1 MTERVDL
8 DRLADYV
15 GGALDGT
22 PDAAAVR
29 GLVDTDP
36 EWAAAHDDLAAAMS
50 SVSADL
56 RTVGE
61 VVDAVPEDVAARLD
75 DVLRNLGSS
84 SEAESA
90 SRATARATRGPG
102 ASGPGASG
110 PGATG
115 PGASGS
121 AASGPGRA
129 RKRRTARWAAG
140 LSAAAAVIAF
150 GVGVVATFPT
160 SSNEDAATS
169 AGAPAVNEAA
179 PPVAGA
185 AGAGIVISGRDYRSG
200 SFTGLDDLAP
210 GAAVPFATS
219 EQSAADAAK
228 ANSLESTL
236 PPGSEP
242 PELTRFRTVPAVLRD
257 CLDAVRAVF
266 GGQVRVVDLARFEG
280 KPAVVVLLDG
290 AEAGGGR
297 PLVVAAGQ
305 NCGQQAGTTDELFHA
320 PLT

>member
-22 PDAAAVR
+22 PDAAEVR

-36 EWAAAHDDLAAAMS
+36 EWASAHDDLAAAMS

-61 VVDAVPEDVAARLD
+61 VVDAVPEDVDARLD
-75 DVLRNLGSS
+75 GVLRNLGSS

-102 ASGPGASG
+102 ATG

-115 PGASGS
+115 PGATGS
-121 AASGPGRA
+121 ATSGPGRA

-150 GVGVVATFPT
+150 GAGVVATFPT
-160 SSNEDAATS
+160 SSSEDAATS

-179 PPVAGA
+179 PPAAGA
-185 AGAGIVISGRDYRSG
+185 AATGIVISGRDYRSG
-200 SFTGLDDLAP
+200 SFGGLPQLTS
-210 GAAVPFATS
+210 GGAVPYATS
-219 EQSAADAAK
+219 ERSAADAAK
-228 ANSLESTL
+228 ANSLDGTL

-305 NCGQQAGTTDELFHA
+305 NCGQPAGTTDELFHG

>member
-1 MTERVDL
+1 MTESVDL
-8 DRLADYV
+8 DRLADFV

-22 PDAAAVR
+22 PDAAVVR

-36 EWAAAHDDLAAAMS
+36 QWAAAHDDLAAAMS

-61 VVDAVPEDVAARLD
+61 VVDAVPEDVVARLD

-90 SRATARATRGPG
+90 SRAVARPTRG
-102 ASGPGASG
+102 AGASG

-115 PGASGS
+115 PTATGSGAT
-121 AASGPGRA
+121 GPGRA

-160 SSNEDAATS
+160 SSNKDAATS
-169 AGAPAVNEAA
+169 AGAPANEAA
-179 PPVAGA
+179 PPAVGLA
-185 AGAGIVISGRDYRSG
+185 AGGIVISGLDYRSG
-200 SFTGLDDLAP
+200 SFDSLPELTAG
-210 GAAVPFATS
+210 GAVPYATS
-219 EQSAADAAK
+219 ERSAADSAQK
-228 ANSLESTL
+228 ANCGPGSL

-242 PELTRFRTVPAVLRD
+242 PELTRVRTVPAVLRD

-280 KPAVVVLLDG
+280 KPAVVVLLDD

-305 NCGQQAGTTDELFHA
+305 NCGQPPGTTDELFHG

>member
-22 PDAAAVR
+22 PDAAEVR

-56 RTVGE
+56 RAVGE
-61 VVDAVPEDVAARLD
+61 VVDAVPEDVVARLD

-84 SEAESA
+84 PEAA
-90 SRATARATRGPG
+90 TVSRAEARPTRGPG
-102 ASGPGASG
+102 AVG

-115 PGASGS
+115 PGAT
-121 AASGPGRA
+121 GPGRA

-160 SSNEDAATS
+160 ASRDSADTS

-179 PPVAGA
+179 PVAGA
-185 AGAGIVISGRDYRSG
+185 AGGIVISGRDYQSG
-200 SFTGLDDLAP
+200 SFGGLSQLTSG
-210 GAAVPFATS
+210 GAAPYATS
-219 EQSAADAAK
+219 ERNAADSNAK
-228 ANSLESTL
+228 ADSLEGTL

-257 CLDAVRAVF
+257 CLDAVQAVF

-290 AEAGGGR
+290 ARAGDGR

-305 NCGQQAGTTDELFHA
+305 NCGQPAGTTDELFHG